1 MRFFS
6 KTRLA
11 ALLSLALIP
20 QLSLAA
26 NVSLTWDGTFVSDP
40 AELPEE
46 YIGGWEPGPG
56 TGRMQEPSLAKLV
69 FSGQTN
75 CALSSSEDSTK
86 LSVWEHQVSD
96 LKIFDCTS
104 NPGSGMACAV
114 AHYEET
120 DAQNSAISFVRYV
133 LPGAAYNVS
142 GNQVCYLN
150 DGLERRCG
158 SDEALYGK
166 CHSWTTERVEVPPI
180 LRSVQIYSS
189 KAYKS
194 FNTFKAGAT
203 LQIRAL
209 YPYLFPNN
217 RISSA
222 LPVKHTLI
230 IEGPGIPQTEYVI
243 PQYGIFDETPIEV
256 TPTSAGTMRLK
267 VRSQGY
273 TYYTDHYHGGANDD
287 WGEMYDWNQLYP
299 NPTYTE
305 QTLYST
311 DKTCDEVWDVHVAD
325 DPTDDE
331 RCPGYGDPIYRAEL
345 FNLESEW
352 IEIPVTDDWCVVQ
365 TRTPARELD
374 ARPEEGCH
382 PCSAQFDGDNP
393 RFGSEDPCSANYEG
407 DSSADNGES
416 NTGNGS
422 DNGSGNG
429 SENAS
434 GNGGSQNTNSEE
446 EESSGCAAGGVGG
459 FGLGALVSVALAFR
473 RRNKK

>member
-75 CALSSSEDSTK
+75 CALASEEDSTK
-86 LSVWEHQVSD
+86 LSVWEHQLGD

-104 NPGSGMACAV
+104 NPGQSMKCA
-114 AHYEET
+114 APHTAEAT
-120 DAQNSAISFVRYV
+120 AQNATISFTRYV
-133 LPGAAYNVS
+133 LPGAAYHVS

-158 SDEALYGK
+158 SDEASYGK

-180 LRSVQIYSS
+180 LRSIQIYSS

-243 PQYGIFDETPIEV
+243 PKYGVFDEAPEV

-311 DKTCDEVWDVHVAD
+311 DQTCDEVWDVHDAN
-325 DPTDDE
+325 DPSDDE
-331 RCPGYGDPIYRAEL
+331 RCPGYGEPIYRAEL
-345 FNLESEW
+345 FDLESEW

-365 TRTPARELD
+365 PRDPARELD
-374 ARPEEGCH
+374 ARPDEGCH
-382 PCSAQFDGDNP
+382 PCSAQFDNDNP
-393 RFGSEDPCSANYEG
+393 LFGAEDPCSANYEG
-407 DSSADNGES
+407 DSSGDNDDS
-416 NTGNGS
+416 NTGN
-422 DNGSGNG
+422 DSGNT
-429 SENAS
+429 S
-434 GNGGSQNTNSEE
+434 GNESGNSASNSGSQNSGTKE
-446 EESSGCAAGGVGG
+446 EESSGCAAAGVSG
-459 FGLGALVSVALAFR
+459 FGLGALAFVTLAFR
-473 RRNKK
+473 RRNKN